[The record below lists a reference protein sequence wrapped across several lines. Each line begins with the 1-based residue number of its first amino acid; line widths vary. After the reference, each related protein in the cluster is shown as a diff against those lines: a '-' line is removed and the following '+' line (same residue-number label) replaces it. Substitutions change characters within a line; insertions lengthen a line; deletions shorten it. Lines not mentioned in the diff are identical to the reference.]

1 MKSQIPSTKLQTNFK
16 FQYSMTKTKNRF
28 GISNF
33 GHCDLFDI
41 CYLLFGIS
49 IPPRPI
55 SIFPGK
61 AIEICLGSEDQVSD
75 VE

>member
-1 MKSQIPSTKLQTNFK
+1 MSAFNSFAGKDCELHGVMESMKSQIPSTKLQTNIK
-16 FQYSMTKTKNRF
+16 FQYSMTKTQNRF

-49 IPPRPI
+49 IPP
-55 SIFPGK
+55 
-61 AIEICLGSEDQVSD
+61 
-75 VE
+75 